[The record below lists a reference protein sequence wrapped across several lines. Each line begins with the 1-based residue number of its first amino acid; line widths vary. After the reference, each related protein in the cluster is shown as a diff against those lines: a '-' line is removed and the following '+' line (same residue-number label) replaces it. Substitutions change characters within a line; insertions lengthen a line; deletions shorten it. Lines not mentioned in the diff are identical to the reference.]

1 MQFMFQ
7 AVVSCR
13 TLNGAREDESQSFFS
28 FLNSLR
34 FLIISDRSNHPYV
47 FILTW
52 FIFVDSF
59 AIICRGLTLN
69 LMLEEIDSIY
79 KIGFLKQNLGF
90 TCF

>member
-1 MQFMFQ
+1 MQNIEWRKNEETKPF
-7 AVVSCR
+7 
-13 TLNGAREDESQSFFS
+13 T
-28 FLNSLR
+28 FLFVHILQ
-34 FLIISDRSNHPYV
+34 FGYSDHKKLVYPYV

-59 AIICRGLTLN
+59 AIICRGVTLN

-90 TCF
+90 TCS